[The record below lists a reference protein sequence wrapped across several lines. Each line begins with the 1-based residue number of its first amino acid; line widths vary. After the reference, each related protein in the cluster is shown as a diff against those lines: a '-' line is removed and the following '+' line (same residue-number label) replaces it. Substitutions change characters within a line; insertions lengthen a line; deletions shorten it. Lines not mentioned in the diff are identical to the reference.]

1 MRGESRWVRG
11 ARKVCVSRSGQSQSP
26 SPWTQLQPRK
36 VHIARSALATVSH
49 SSFTFQCAMRHCR
62 VYTCSCFSG
71 RLCALWWSVLCT
83 LQCCV
88 LHNLVFSVFQCVSVC
103 LCFSAANCETVQTDT
118 VQTGKATLATKS
130 RSGKSGK
137 CFQLSFSLE
146 MCLQVI
152 QEKAT

>member
-1 MRGESRWVRG
+1 M
-11 ARKVCVSRSGQSQSP
+11 
-26 SPWTQLQPRK
+26 
-36 VHIARSALATVSH
+36 
-49 SSFTFQCAMRHCR
+49 
-62 VYTCSCFSG
+62 
-71 RLCALWWSVLCT
+71 
-83 LQCCV
+83 
-88 LHNLVFSVFQCVSVC
+88 FSVFQCVSVC

-152 QEKAT
+152 QESLDNRDSSRDVWGKGQILWAVEGRGESEHLRTIPKVIQKFKNQRVSSS